1 MESDYNKLLQDIKNS
16 IDPIISDNKVFID
29 PIRDSEVSRIV
40 KKLLDRYTRL
50 KEQSEETDFSDIS
63 DLIDDLDKV
72 KIEQLLI
79 NTKIKQDETH

>member
-1 MESDYNKLLQDIKNS
+1 MQSDYNKLLEDIEKAT
-16 IDPIISDNKVFID
+16 DPTITENKVFID

-40 KKLLDRYTRL
+40 KKLLDRYVKL
-50 KEQSEETDFSDIS
+50 KEESEQTDFSDIS